1 LLGHIA
7 LLADASFAQFSQEIG
22 LASLGASDEEVEK
35 LATCFFF
42 TVEFGLCKQN
52 NELKVYGAGLLSSA
66 AELQHAISDD
76 SHVLPF
82 DPETTCRATPMI
94 TTYQEVYFYTD
105 TFEEAK
111 NQMRQFA
118 DTIKRPFGVRYNPYT
133 QSVEILGNTRKILD
147 LVSELK
153 GDLCIVTNA
162 LRKIKHKGPEDEISC
177 PETIQEIE
185 EQTEAAEAEAVF
197 ST

>member
-1 LLGHIA
+1 MSSIHDNILL
-7 LLADASFAQFSQEIG
+7 
-22 LASLGASDEEVEK
+22 SLIQ
-35 LATCFFF
+35 CFFF

-66 AELQHAISDD
+66 AELQHAISEE

-94 TTYQEVYFYTD
+94 TTYQEVYFYTES
-105 TFEEAK
+105 FEEAK
-111 NQMRQFA
+111 EQMREFA
-118 DTIKRPFGVRYNPYT
+118 STIKRPFGVRYNPYT
-133 QSVEILGNTRKILD
+133 QSVEILSNTRKILD

-162 LRKIKHKGPEDEISC
+162 LRKIKGKSPQDGLDKSCC

-185 EQTEAAEAEAVF
+185 AEAEAAETAAT
-197 ST
+197 SK

>member
-1 LLGHIA
+1 LLISKN
-7 LLADASFAQFSQEIG
+7 LLVYAVQ
-22 LASLGASDEEVEK
+22 
-35 LATCFFF
+35 CFFF

-66 AELQHAISDD
+66 AELQHAVSDE

-82 DPETTCRATPMI
+82 DPEVTCRATPMI

-111 NQMRQFA
+111 EQMREFA
-118 DTIKRPFGVRYNPYT
+118 TTIKRPFGVRYNPYT
-133 QSVEILGNTRKILD
+133 QSVEILSNTRKILD

-153 GDLCIVTNA
+153 GDLCIVKNS
-162 LRKIKHKGPEDEISC
+162 LRKIKAKTPQVGQEKTSTC
-177 PETIQEIE
+177 PETIQEM
-185 EQTEAAEAEAVF
+185 EAEADAAEQVAT
-197 ST
+197 SS